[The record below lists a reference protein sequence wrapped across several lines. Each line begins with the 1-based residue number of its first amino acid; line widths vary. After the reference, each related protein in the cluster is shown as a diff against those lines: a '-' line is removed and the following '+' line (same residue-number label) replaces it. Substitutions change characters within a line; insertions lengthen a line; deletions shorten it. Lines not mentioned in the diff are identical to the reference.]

1 MITREQVSNK
11 LLAYLNQQMTLAE
24 LVDWAEDCFVI
35 GGFGPEEDIPVL
47 RDVVMYLA
55 AADSQAFP
63 LTWEVCADFM
73 QQLGTPV
80 KVIISDPHH

>member
-35 GGFGPEEDIPVL
+35 GSFGPQEDVPLL

-55 AADSQAFP
+55 AADTHAFP

-80 KVIISDPHH
+80 KVIISKPHR